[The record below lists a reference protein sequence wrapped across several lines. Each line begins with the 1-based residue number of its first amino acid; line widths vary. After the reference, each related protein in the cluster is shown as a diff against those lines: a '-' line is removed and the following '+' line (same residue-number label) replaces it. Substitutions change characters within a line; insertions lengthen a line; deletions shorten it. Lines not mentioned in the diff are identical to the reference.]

1 MLSDCSQN
9 EVRSSQ
15 VIVGNLSSLEIDSN
29 HLSYER
35 LSSML
40 YVGMDGIGLDGM
52 VVMGNRYSK
61 STTGANNYK
70 NSLTIVKA

>member
-40 YVGMDGIGLDGM
+40 YEWMGMDGI
-52 VVMGNRYSK
+52 VS
-61 STTGANNYK
+61 
-70 NSLTIVKA
+70 

>member
-29 HLSYER
+29 NLSYER

-40 YVGMDGIGLDGM
+40 YVSWMGWDGM
-52 VVMGNRYSK
+52 VIRGHRYSK
-61 STTGANNYK
+61 STFGANN
-70 NSLTIVKA
+70 

>member
-40 YVGMDGIGLDGM
+40 YVWMGWMDC
-52 VVMGNRYSK
+52 RRSYSADK
-61 STTGANNYK
+61 CRGRSYLII
-70 NSLTIVKA
+70 S